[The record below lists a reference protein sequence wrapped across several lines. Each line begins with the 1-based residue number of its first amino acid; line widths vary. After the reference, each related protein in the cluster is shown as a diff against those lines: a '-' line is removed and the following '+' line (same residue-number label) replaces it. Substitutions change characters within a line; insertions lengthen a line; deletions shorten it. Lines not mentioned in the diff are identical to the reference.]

1 MTHAFVPVCKPLI
14 FQLVILCAVHPQQ
27 LQLGTEEEASHGC
40 RIPASCLLSWAT
52 VPLIN
57 YPKRKKKRGGGEGRI
72 ERGEGGGGREG
83 EEEPI
88 TYNNRVAFFCDP
100 GN

>member
-27 LQLGTEEEASHGC
+27 LQLGTEKEASHGC

-57 YPKRKKKRGGGEGRI
+57 YPKRKKKGGGEGRI
-72 ERGEGGGGREG
+72 ERGREV
-83 EEEPI
+83 EEERGRRKP
-88 TYNNRVAFFCDP
+88 
-100 GN
+100 